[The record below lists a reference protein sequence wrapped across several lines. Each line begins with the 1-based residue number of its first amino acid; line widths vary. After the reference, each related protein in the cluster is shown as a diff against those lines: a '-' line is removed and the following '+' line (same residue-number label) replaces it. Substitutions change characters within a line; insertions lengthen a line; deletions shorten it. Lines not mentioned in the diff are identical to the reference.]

1 MMMTSISDTEEIDKL
16 EKHSSYD
23 NVLDLV
29 LMLISYSVPH
39 LAIVLSDYLNHLQFF
54 A

>member
-1 MMMTSISDTEEIDKL
+1 MMMTSISDIEEIDKL

-29 LMLISYSVPH
+29 LKLISYSVPH
-39 LAIVLSDYLNHLQFF
+39 FAIVLSDYLNHWQLF

>member
-1 MMMTSISDTEEIDKL
+1 MMMTSISDIEEIDKL

-29 LMLISYSVPH
+29 LKLIPYSVPH
-39 LAIVLSDYLNHLQFF
+39 FIVCLYD
-54 A
+54 